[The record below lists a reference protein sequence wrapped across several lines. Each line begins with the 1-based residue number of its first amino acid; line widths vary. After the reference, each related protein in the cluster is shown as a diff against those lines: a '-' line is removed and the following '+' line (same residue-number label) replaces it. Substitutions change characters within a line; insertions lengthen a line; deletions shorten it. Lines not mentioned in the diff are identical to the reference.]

1 MYNVNWDR
9 IVSKRTPVK
18 TKDSEDFGYVAG
30 QYKDNLLVIE
40 GRVVSHEYM
49 IPKNEVEHYD
59 GRELSL
65 RIRHDQ
71 INPDFNLLA

>member
-1 MYNVNWDR
+1 MYNVNWNR

-30 QYKDNLLVIE
+30 QYKDNLLVIG

-49 IPKNEVEHYD
+49 IPKNEVEDYD

-71 INPDFNLLA
+71 INPDFNL

>member
-40 GRVVSHEYM
+40 GRVVYHEYM

-71 INPDFNLLA
+71 INPDFNL

>member
-71 INPDFNLLA
+71 INPDFNL